1 MEIDDQLIQSSAK
14 WPIEKMARVKGIPHK
29 SMGKPASAYAPK
41 KKTVRLPRPHRYRP
55 GTVAL
60 REIRRYQASTK
71 LLIPKLNFQ
80 RLVREILFDVSEQR
94 IQAQAVCAL
103 QVSIFCE

>member
-1 MEIDDQLIQSSAK
+1 
-14 WPIEKMARVKGIPHK
+14 MARTKPIPK
-29 SMGKPASAYAPK
+29 KTIGKPTAAYAPPK
-41 KKTVRLPRPHRYRP
+41 KQVRAPVQRPHRYRP

-80 RLVREILFDVSEQR
+80 RLVREIGNDFSENGIR
-94 IQAQAVCAL
+94 FQAAAIGIL
-103 QVSIFCE
+103 QVSIIVIK